1 MIVVRRPSVN
11 SNKNNEDIL
20 IFEILTTWNN
30 SKKRPRMKSNQ
41 SIHILARAIIIEDN
55 KLLVT
60 TDIKRNVS
68 FLPGGHIHYGEK
80 AHDCL
85 KRELLEELGEAFE
98 IDSLL
103 GVIEDAWH
111 LNGDLYHGVHL
122 IFKATPLQTGLIK
135 RLTSN
140 EAELALEWLDVD
152 QLNTINN
159 LFPKLLAVK
168 IPEWQKSRGVN
179 LCSEWM

>member
-1 MIVVRRPSVN
+1 
-11 SNKNNEDIL
+11 
-20 IFEILTTWNN
+20 
-30 SKKRPRMKSNQ
+30 MKSDQ
-41 SIHILARAIIIEDN
+41 AIHILARAIIIEDN

-85 KRELLEELGEAFE
+85 KRELLEELGEPFE
-98 IDSLL
+98 IDTLL
-103 GVIEDAWH
+103 GVIEDAWD
-111 LNGDLYHGVHL
+111 LKGQLYHGVHL
-122 IFKATPLQTGLIK
+122 IFKATPLQTSLIK

-140 EAELALEWLDVD
+140 EPELALEWLAVE
-152 QLNTINN
+152 QLSVVTN

-168 IPEWQKSRGVN
+168 IPEWVGGERMDF
-179 LCSEWM
+179 CSEWL

>member
-1 MIVVRRPSVN
+1 
-11 SNKNNEDIL
+11 
-20 IFEILTTWNN
+20 
-30 SKKRPRMKSNQ
+30 MKSDQ

-85 KRELLEELGEAFE
+85 KRELLEELGEAFK

-103 GVIEDAWH
+103 GVIEDAWP
-111 LNGDLYHGVHL
+111 LKGELYHGVHL
-122 IFKATPLQTGLIK
+122 IFKVTPLQTGLIK
-135 RLTSN
+135 RLQSN

-152 QLNTINN
+152 SLAAINN

-168 IPEWQKSRGVN
+168 ITEWRKSHGVDF
-179 LCSEWM
+179 CSEWV